1 MACYGMTYYNKKQT
15 KKNKKKQMKLKL
27 HFLIGL
33 LSVLFTTSVCAAA
46 ETSIYGGIEI
56 GSKGIKMTV
65 LDVDNIK
72 KGKYTIKLFWT
83 ENIGIAKGIAKDGN
97 LAKEDIDKTVATV
110 LANYTKMLN
119 EFKIAN
125 ENIFIVGSSGVAM
138 AKNTQLLA
146 DKIYLATTKT
156 LEFIDAQTEGKMLL
170 KGCVPPQE
178 YSDSVILDI
187 GGGNTKGGYV
197 DVRNNDV
204 FVFFP
209 LSVNYGTI
217 TLTEAVIK
225 NTKKDDLSEFK
236 EKSFGFLPILRKQID
251 AMYAS
256 NPEALDKKKVFMS
269 GGAVWA
275 FYTLYNGVAK
285 SSFSKFTIEN
295 VLDYDAVLKN
305 NFGKFEELAKTD
317 KEIETVL
324 KTYSQKYLI
333 SGSNMLLVTL
343 EAIPDINNKKLFFAK
358 EGQIAWLV
366 TYIAERSK
374 TVKKIW

>member
-1 MACYGMTYYNKKQT
+1 
-15 KKNKKKQMKLKL
+15 MKLKL

-33 LSVLFTTSVCAAA
+33 IIILCNSTNSNAKEVTVF
-46 ETSIYGGIEI
+46 GGIEI
-56 GSKGIKMTV
+56 GSKGVKMTI
-65 LDVDNIK
+65 LDVANIK
-72 KGKYTIKLFWT
+72 KGDYTVRLFWT
-83 ENIGIAKGIAKDGN
+83 ENIGIVKGIAKDGN
-97 LAKEDIDKTVATV
+97 LAKEDIDKAVATV
-110 LANYTKMLN
+110 LANYSKMLN
-119 EFKIAN
+119 EFKITN

-156 LEFIDAQTEGKMLL
+156 LDFIDAQTEGKMLL

-275 FYTLYNGVAK
+275 FYTLYIGVAK
-285 SSFSKFTIEN
+285 SSFNKFTIEN

-305 NFGKFEELAKTD
+305 NFGKFEELAKTN

-366 TYIAERSK
+366 TYIAEKSK